1 MTTLITGVTGAVGS
15 RYARRAKERI
25 RVLVRDEERA
35 APWWNRGAEVVV
47 GDLRDPDAVKRAVA
61 GVDAVVHLAAAFRGV
76 PDEECVAVN
85 RDAATALGRAALA
98 AGVSRF
104 VLAST
109 SLVYGKGRGRP
120 ALEDDEP
127 RPDHAYPMS
136 KAEAERELLRL
147 HDEEGLPVRVV
158 RLAFVYGEGDPHLAW
173 VRGIARNWPAHQRL
187 HIIHHADVAQALDL
201 ALAAPGADGR
211 IYNAADDA
219 AVTAWELLRLGGDA
233 MPEEAVAGSSADA
246 TASERTLDDPWLGI
260 VDTSRIR
267 AELGYRPAYPTIY
280 EAHQAGAL

>member
-15 RYARRAKERI
+15 RYARRASGRI

-35 APWWNRGAEVVV
+35 GPWWNRGAEVVV

-76 PDEECVAVN
+76 PDEECVAVS
-85 RDAATALGRAALA
+85 RDAATELGRAALA

-104 VLAST
+104 VFAST
-109 SLVYGKGRGRP
+109 NLVYGRSRGRP

-127 RPDHAYPMS
+127 RPDPDHTYPVC
-136 KAEAERELLRL
+136 KAAAERELLRL
-147 HDEEGLPVRVV
+147 PEEGLPVRVV

-173 VRGIARNWPAHQRL
+173 VRGLARNWPAHQRL
-187 HIIHHADVAQALDL
+187 QMIHHADVAQALDL
-201 ALAAPGADGR
+201 ALAADGVDGR

-219 AVTAWELLRLGGDA
+219 PVTAWEVLRLGGET
-233 MPEEAVAGSSADA
+233 MTEE
-246 TASERTLDDPWLGI
+246 ASERLLDDPWLGI

-267 AELGYRPAYPTIY
+267 AELGYRPTYPTIY
-280 EAHQAGAL
+280 QAHESGAL